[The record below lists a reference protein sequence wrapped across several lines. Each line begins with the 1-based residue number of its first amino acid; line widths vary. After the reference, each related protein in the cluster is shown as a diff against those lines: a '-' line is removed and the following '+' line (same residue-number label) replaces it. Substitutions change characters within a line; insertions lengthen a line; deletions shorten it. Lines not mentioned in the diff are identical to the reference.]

1 MALATLLVDDA
12 VAAATQ
18 AIARAARTGAITTDE
33 ATIDGGFVVVAV
45 DAGETTQHPVIAG
58 AIAGG
63 RAVALLSRRELGAL
77 VQRDQAPVVVI
88 HHARLASVV
97 RDACATIDALR
108 FTVSEVG

>member
-1 MALATLLVDDA
+1 MLVDDA
-12 VAAATQ
+12 RSRATR
-18 AIARAARTGAITTDE
+18 AIAGARRAGSLTTDE
-33 ATIDGGFVVVAV
+33 AEIGDDGLVVVAV

-88 HHARLASVV
+88 HHERFASVV

-108 FTVSEVG
+108 ITVSEVG